1 MPDVSPSIVHSSV
14 KDWQGGVLLTV
25 LVQPKASRTAWAGI
39 HGDAIKIRIAASPVD
54 GAANREL
61 IRFLAEEL
69 SIPRTA
75 IAIHSGAGGRHKRV
89 WVKGTT
95 AVHVAARLTGKCEGK
110 G

>member
-1 MPDVSPSIVHSSV
+1 MPDLSSSVVHSFV
-14 KDWQGGVLLTV
+14 KDWQGGVLLTIF
-25 LVQPKASRTAWAGI
+25 VQPKASRTAWVGI
-39 HGDAIKIRIAASPVD
+39 HGDAVKIRIAASPVD

-75 IAIHSGAGGRHKRV
+75 IDIHSGAGGRRKRLC
-89 WVKGTT
+89 VKGTT
-95 AVHVAARLTGKCEGK
+95 AVHLAAHLIRKCQGK

>member
-1 MPDVSPSIVHSSV
+1 MPDVSSSVAHSFV

-25 LVQPKASRTAWAGI
+25 YVQPKASRTGWVGI
-39 HGDAIKIRIAASPVD
+39 HGDAMKIRIAASPAD

-69 SIPRTA
+69 SMPMTVID
-75 IAIHSGAGGRHKRV
+75 IHSGAGGRHKRV
-89 WVKGTT
+89 CIKGTT
-95 AVHVAARLTGKCEGK
+95 AVHVAAHLTRKCQTK

>member
-1 MPDVSPSIVHSSV
+1 MPDLSSSIVHSFV

-25 LVQPKASRTAWAGI
+25 YVQPKASRTAWVGL
-39 HGDAIKIRIAASPVD
+39 HGDAVKIRIAASPVD

-69 SIPRTA
+69 SMPMSA
-75 IAIHSGAGGRHKRV
+75 IDIHSGVRGRHKRV
-89 WVKGTT
+89 CVKDTT
-95 AVHVAARLTGKCEGK
+95 AVHVAAHLIRKCQGK

>member
-1 MPDVSPSIVHSSV
+1 VPDVFPSVVHSFV
-14 KDWQGGVLLTV
+14 KDWQGGVLLSV
-25 LVQPKASRTAWAGI
+25 YVQPKASRTCWAGT
-39 HGDAIKIRIAASPVD
+39 HGDAIKVRIAAPPVD

-69 SIPRTA
+69 SMPIAA
-75 IAIHSGAGGRHKRV
+75 IDIHAGAGGRHKRV

-95 AVHVAARLTGKCEGK
+95 AGQVAARLARRYQGK